1 MYSPSASHSL
11 PQGLLL
17 DADLHEVGRG
27 GISTWS
33 LANMALAVLLEQEK
47 AGCSTDAAGHLL
59 LGFLKYY
66 GRVFDYAVS
75 PRGVG
80 GW

>member
-1 MYSPSASHSL
+1 MKP

-17 DADLHEVGRG
+17 DAGLHEAGRG
-27 GISTWS
+27 GLSTWS
-33 LANMALAVLLEQEK
+33 LANMALALVMEQDR
-47 AGCSTDAAGHLL
+47 AGCGTDDAGHLL

-75 PRGVG
+75 LRVQG
-80 GW
+80 